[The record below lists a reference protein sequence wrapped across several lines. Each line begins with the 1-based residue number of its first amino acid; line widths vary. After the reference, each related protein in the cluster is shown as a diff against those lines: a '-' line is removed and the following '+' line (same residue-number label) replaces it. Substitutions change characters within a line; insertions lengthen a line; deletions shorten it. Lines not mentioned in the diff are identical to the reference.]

1 MRSGRDIGKY
11 LITPGSC
18 ADLLFLVFLL
28 KIDVSPHFLGYSFGS
43 WSWWLWSSSLAVLF
57 LGKHPSHFSLVQV
70 LPTWMLSSMTSVACG
85 LRSLHQLG
93 LRHSGPCWTR
103 HTLTGSPAAP
113 LSPHCPFRI
122 LVGLIDLWLW
132 NAWAGLLASTCTPAG
147 SLSTCVF
154 LGPQDCV
161 SHLLNCGCPCFCHS
175 ELGAATIAA
184 VTGALWGAN
193 LYQWPRP
200 LGLSICAVLGWF

>member
-1 MRSGRDIGKY
+1 MFHPI
-11 LITPGSC
+11 
-18 ADLLFLVFLL
+18 
-28 KIDVSPHFLGYSFGS
+28 
-43 WSWWLWSSSLAVLF
+43 SLAIVLAHDRGDYG
-57 LGKHPSHFSLVQV
+57 LLVWLCCFWV
-70 LPTWMLSSMTSVACG
+70 STPLISALSKFFWPGCFASMTSVACG
-85 LRSLHQLG
+85 LHSLHQLG

-103 HTLTGSPAAP
+103 HTLTGSPVAP

-122 LVGLIDLWLW
+122 LVGLIGLWLW
-132 NAWAGLLASTCTPAG
+132 NAWAGLLASTCMPAG

-193 LYQWPRP
+193 LYQWPWP